1 VALWCLWWTS
11 CRSRASGLRHPRRTA
26 DDGLVPTSI
35 RLFSQLAALRSAL
48 TRRLGLALF
57 SVAALSVALSLV
69 GLAPPAYAHV
79 EEVST
84 KTGGPKIKVG
94 LQPREAQYYWE
105 GSRKY
110 EGLGKT
116 SGFAENKAA
125 ASFDNASG
133 NEVVHTANTYVIYWD
148 PQDYYHG
155 DWQSLIDGFMA
166 NVGTA
171 GGQLSKVFSV
181 DAQYTDKTDEPAAS
195 YTSFHGAYT
204 DTHPYPAKNGCTDP
218 RALELG
224 IPLLEGTNEPVCV
237 TAAQVQTELE
247 RFIKQREEEHDPL
260 PKGMGSIFYLL
271 TPPGVTVCLNE
282 GGGQEAHCSDFKGT
296 PIEISRYEEGQKRF
310 PEEEEIYG
318 AELVTYHKAK
328 EKYEE
333 EEKAYNEAKVKYNKA
348 VVEYNEAVSAYE
360 VELEIYK
367 ENRKKDEEDKQRDT
381 ETEPVAPTKPV
392 APTAPV
398 EPIAPFKPVPPIEPE
413 GYKTYKQSFC
423 SYHAAIG
430 SGSSTILYAAIPW
443 TAGGDGDY
451 HLTLSDE
458 TGGFACQDGG
468 FEPHESTKTEPEFEA
483 KEREPSEAA
492 KARHE
497 FEVKSKPEKEPAEVE
512 KEQETTKPVDQE
524 PNQLPGRGPDGS
536 FDTGLADLVINQI
549 AVEQQDIVTD
559 PLLNAWQDSEHNEVT
574 DECRNFFS
582 PATGNAAA
590 ANGNTLAGMLA
601 NEALAG
607 GSYYLNSGYSLA
619 GLDNLEQVER
629 KHPGVEY
636 PGLPYPAA
644 GPCPLGVVLEPKFTS
659 PNTVKGNEVVG
670 FDGMESDISLNSAI
684 SFSAAGKPQP
694 NYATYTWN
702 FGDGAHGDKTPEV
715 SGYAPGAK
723 ACEPPWLSEGPPT
736 SFKPAGTWI
745 GCAASVFHPY
755 QYNGTYDVTL
765 TVRDVAGNEATTTG
779 SVTVVEGETW
789 PEEKGSGGSGG
800 GSTGGGSGSGSTT
813 GGGSGTT
820 PGTTSPGTST
830 TGSTAAMSTTTP
842 GAGSPPAK
850 PIPGPVASAAVVSRS
865 LTSALKKGLVISYSV
880 NEQVAGQFQVLL
892 ASSLAKRI
900 GLHGPAATGLAPGSA
915 PSIVIGKAILVTTKG
930 GRNTVKITFG
940 KKTAAKLRKLGSVP
954 LTIRLIVRNAA
965 SHNPQTT
972 TVISAVTLSR

>member
-1 VALWCLWWTS
+1 MPTTT
-11 CRSRASGLRHPRRTA
+11 RS
-26 DDGLVPTSI
+26 
-35 RLFSQLAALRSAL
+35 FSQLTALRSAL
-48 TRRLGLALF
+48 TRRLALALF
-57 SVAALSVALSLV
+57 SIATLSAAFSLA
-69 GLAPPAYAHV
+69 GLAPAAYAHV

-94 LQPREAQYYWE
+94 LQSRESQFYWE

-110 EGLGKT
+110 EGLGKKV
-116 SGFAENKAA
+116 GFVENKAA

-155 DWQSLIDGFMA
+155 DWQSSIDGFMA
-166 NVGTA
+166 NVGAA
-171 GGQLSKVFSV
+171 GSQLSKVFAV
-181 DAQYTDKTDEPAAS
+181 DAQYTDKTNKPAAS
-195 YTSFHGAYT
+195 YTSFRGAYT
-204 DTHPYPAKNGCTDP
+204 DTHPYPATNGCTDP
-218 RALELG
+218 RSLELG
-224 IPLLEGTNEPVCV
+224 IPLLEGTTTPVCV

-282 GGGQEAHCSDFKGT
+282 GGGQEARCSDFKGT

-310 PEEEEIYG
+310 PEEEEIY
-318 AELVTYHKAK
+318 ATEVTTYDEAKAK
-328 EKYEE
+328 
-333 EEKAYNEAKVKYNKA
+333 YNEELTKYDEAKTKYNEE
-348 VVEYNEAVSAYE
+348 VVTYNEAVTAYE
-360 VELEIYK
+360 EELKIYK
-367 ENRKKDEEDKQRDT
+367 ENRKKDETEKKRDE

-398 EPIAPFKPVPPIEPE
+398 APIAPFKPVPPTEPE

-430 SGSSTILYAAIPW
+430 SGSSAILYAAIPW

-468 FEPHESTKTEPEFEA
+468 FEPHESSKTEPEFA
-483 KEREPSEAA
+483 SKEREPSETA
-492 KARHE
+492 KARYE
-497 FEVKSKPEKEPAEVE
+497 FEVKSRAEKEPAEVE

-524 PNQLPGRGPDGS
+524 PNQVAGRGPDGS

-559 PLLNAWQDSEHNEVT
+559 PLLNAWQDSAHNEVT
-574 DECRNFFS
+574 DECRNFFF
-582 PATGNAAA
+582 PATGSAAA
-590 ANGNTLAGMLA
+590 ANGNTLAGTLA
-601 NEALAG
+601 NQTLAG

-619 GLDNLEQVER
+619 GVDNLEQVER
-629 KHPGVEY
+629 KHSGVEY
-636 PGLPYPAA
+636 PGLPYPAVT
-644 GPCPLGVVLEPKFTS
+644 PCPLGAVLEPKFTS

-684 SFSAAGKPQP
+684 AFSAAGKPQP

-702 FGDGAHGDKTPEV
+702 FGDGARGDKTPEV

-723 ACEPPWLSEGPPT
+723 ACESPWLSEGPPT

-745 GCAASVFHPY
+745 GCAASVFHQY
-755 QYNGTYDVTL
+755 QYNGTYNVTL
-765 TVRDVAGNEATTTG
+765 TVRDVAGNEATTPG
-779 SVTVVEGETW
+779 SVTVVEGEAW
-789 PEEKGSGGSGG
+789 PEEKGSEEKGS
-800 GSTGGGSGSGSTT
+800 GGGSGSGSTT
-813 GGGSGTT
+813 GGGSGAT
-820 PGTTSPGTST
+820 PGTTSPAAST
-830 TGSTAAMSTTTP
+830 TGSTAGTGTTTSS
-842 GAGSPPAK
+842 GGSSPAK

-865 LTSALKKGLVISYSV
+865 LSSALKKGLVISYSV

-892 ASSLAKRI
+892 ASSLAKRV
-900 GLHGPAATGLAPGSA
+900 GLHGPVATGMAPGSA

-930 GRNTVKITFG
+930 GRNTVKIQFG

-954 LTIRLIVRNAA
+954 LTIRLIVRNA
-965 SHNPQTT
+965 SSQHPQTT
-972 TVISAVTLSR
+972 TVISTVTLSR

>member
-1 VALWCLWWTS
+1 
-11 CRSRASGLRHPRRTA
+11 
-26 DDGLVPTSI
+26 VPTI
-35 RLFSQLAALRSAL
+35 PRIFRGRHAARLPLLLAGTLTAVSFSLAS
-48 TRRLGLALF
+48 LA
-57 SVAALSVALSLV
+57 
-69 GLAPPAYAHV
+69 GPAYAHV

-94 LQPREAQYYWE
+94 LQPRESEYFWY
-105 GSRKY
+105 GPGKY
-110 EGLGKT
+110 TGLGKGEGVANPE
-116 SGFAENKAA
+116 SAK
-125 ASFDNASG
+125 FDDASG
-133 NEVVHTANTYVIYWD
+133 NAVVHSANTYAIYWD

-155 DWQSLIDGFMA
+155 DWQGLIDGFLA

-171 GGQLSKVFSV
+171 GSQLASVFAV

-204 DTHPYPAKNGCTDP
+204 DTHPYPAANGCADP
-218 RALELG
+218 RRLEFG
-224 IPLLEGTNEPVCV
+224 IPFLEGTTTPVCV

-247 RFIKQREEEHDPL
+247 RFIKQREEEHDAL
-260 PKGMGSIFYLL
+260 PKGMGTIFYLL

-282 GGGQEAHCSDFKGT
+282 GEVVPNGAHCSDFKGT

-310 PEEEEIYG
+310 PEEEEIYS
-318 AELVTYHKAK
+318 AEMVTYEEAIIKYEK
-328 EKYEE
+328 EKE
-333 EEKAYNEAKVKYNKA
+333 AYKEAKVKYEEA
-348 VVEYNEAVSAYE
+348 VVEYNEAVAVYK

-367 ENRKKDEEDKQRDT
+367 ENRKKDKEDKQRDT
-381 ETEPVAPTKPV
+381 ETEPVEPVKPV
-392 APTAPV
+392 EPTAPV
-398 EPIAPFKPVPPIEPE
+398 KPEHPFQPVPPQEPE

-423 SYHAAIG
+423 SYHAVAG
-430 SGSSTILYAAIPW
+430 SGSSAILYAAIPW

-451 HLTLSDE
+451 HLTSSDQ

-468 FEPHESTKTEPEFEA
+468 FEPNEKELEA
-483 KEREPSEAA
+483 KEREPKETA

-497 FEVKSKPEKEPAEVE
+497 FEIKSQSLKEPAEEE
-512 KEQETTKPVDQE
+512 KEQDLTKPVDQE
-524 PNQLPGRGPDGS
+524 PNQLGLTRSSDGS
-536 FDTGLADLVINQI
+536 YDLGLADLIINQI

-559 PLLNAWQDSEHNEVT
+559 PLLNGWQDPTGNEVT
-574 DECRNFFS
+574 DECRNTFVPGGGS
-582 PATGNAAA
+582 AG
-590 ANGNTLAGMLA
+590 ANEKTLAGTLSDA
-601 NEALAG
+601 SLAG
-607 GSYYLNSGYSLA
+607 GSYYLNAGYSLA
-619 GLDNLEQVER
+619 DIA
-629 KHPGVEY
+629 KPHPGVEY

-644 GPCPLGVVLEPKFTS
+644 DPCPVGVRLEPKFTS
-659 PNTVKGNEVVG
+659 PNTVKGGEVVG
-670 FDGMESDISLNSAI
+670 FDGMESDISLGSAI
-684 SFSAAGKPQP
+684 GFSAAGKPQP

-702 FGDGAHGDKTPEV
+702 FGDGSRGDKTPEV

-779 SVTVVEGETW
+779 AVTVVEGETW

-800 GSTGGGSGSGSTT
+800 GSGSGS

-820 PGTTSPGTST
+820 PGATSPATST
-830 TGSTAAMSTTTP
+830 PGSTPATSTTP
-842 GAGSPPAK
+842 GAGSSPPK

-865 LTSALKKGLVISYSV
+865 LATALKKGLVISYSV

-940 KKTAAKLRKLGSVP
+940 KKTAAKLRKLGTVP

-965 SHNPQTT
+965 TQHPQTT
-972 TVISAVTLSR
+972 TVISAVTLSH

>member
-1 VALWCLWWTS
+1 
-11 CRSRASGLRHPRRTA
+11 
-26 DDGLVPTSI
+26 VPTST
-35 RLFSQLAALRSAL
+35 RSPSQLAALRSAL
-48 TRRLGLALF
+48 TRRLALALL
-57 SVAALSVALSLV
+57 SLTALSAALSLA

-94 LQPREAQYYWE
+94 LQPRESEYFWY
-105 GSRKY
+105 GTGKY
-110 EGLGKT
+110 PGLGKGGGVANPG
-116 SGFAENKAA
+116 SEK
-125 ASFDNASG
+125 FDNASG
-133 NEVVHTANTYVIYWD
+133 NPVVHSANTYVIYWD

-171 GGQLSKVFSV
+171 GSQLDSVFAV

-195 YTSFHGAYT
+195 YTSFRGAYT

-218 RALELG
+218 RSLEFG
-224 IPLLEGTNEPVCV
+224 IPFLEGTTTPVCV

-247 RFIKQREEEHDPL
+247 RFIKQREEEHFPL
-260 PKGMGSIFYLL
+260 PRGMGTIFYLL
-271 TPPGVTVCLNE
+271 TPPGVTMCLNE
-282 GGGQEAHCSDFKGT
+282 GGAEAHCSDFKGT

-310 PEEEEIYG
+310 PEEEEIY
-318 AELVTYHKAK
+318 ASEMVTYNKAI
-328 EKYEE
+328 EKYNEE
-333 EEKAYNEAKVKYNKA
+333 LMKYNEAKTKYNEE
-348 VVEYNEAVSAYE
+348 VVTYNEALVAYE
-360 VELEIYK
+360 DELKIYK
-367 ENRKKDEEDKQRDT
+367 QKRAEDEAKKERDT
-381 ETEPVAPTKPV
+381 ETEPVAPAKPV
-392 APTAPV
+392 EPTAPV
-398 EPIAPFKPVPPIEPE
+398 EPVHPFKPVYPKEPE

-430 SGSSTILYAAIPW
+430 SGSSAILYAAIPW

-451 HLTLSDE
+451 HLTRSDQ

-468 FEPHESTKTEPEFEA
+468 FEPNEKELES
-483 KEREPSEAA
+483 KEREPKETA
-492 KARHE
+492 KARYE
-497 FEVKSKPEKEPAEVE
+497 FETQAKGLREAAEEE
-512 KEQETTKPVDQE
+512 KEQDLTKPVDQE
-524 PNQLPGRGPDGS
+524 PNQLGSTRSSDGS
-536 FDTGLADLVINQI
+536 YDLGLADLIVNQI
-549 AVEQQDIVTD
+549 AVEQQDLVTD
-559 PLLNAWQDSEHNEVT
+559 PLLNAWQDPTGNEVT
-574 DECRNFFS
+574 DECRNTFV
-582 PATGNAAA
+582 PGGGGAA
-590 ANGNTLAGMLA
+590 ANEKTLAGTLSD
-601 NEALAG
+601 NALGG
-607 GSYYLNSGYSLA
+607 GSYYLNAGYSLA
-619 GLDNLEQVER
+619 DIEKL
-629 KHPGVEY
+629 HPGVEY

-644 GPCPLGVVLEPKFTS
+644 DPCPVGIALVPKFTS
-659 PNTVKGNEVVG
+659 PNTVKSSEVVG

-702 FGDGAHGDKTPEV
+702 FGDGARGDKTPEV

-745 GCAASVFHPY
+745 GCAASVFHQY
-755 QYNGTYDVTL
+755 QYNGTYEVTL

-789 PEEKGSGGSGG
+789 PEEKGSEEK
-800 GSTGGGSGSGSTT
+800 GSGSGS
-813 GGGSGTT
+813 GSGGSGGSNTT
-820 PGTTSPGTST
+820 PGTTSPAASST
-830 TGSTAAMSTTTP
+830 TGSTAGTSTTTS
-842 GAGSPPAK
+842 GSPPK

-865 LTSALKKGLVISYSV
+865 LATVLKKGLEISYSV

-892 ASSLAKRI
+892 ASSLAKRV
-900 GLHGPAATGLAPGSA
+900 GLHGPAATGMAPGSV

-930 GRNTVKITFG
+930 GRNTVKISFG
-940 KKTAAKLRKLGSVP
+940 KKTAAKLRKLGTVP

>member
-1 VALWCLWWTS
+1 MISST
-11 CRSRASGLRHPRRTA
+11 RSL
-26 DDGLVPTSI
+26 
-35 RLFSQLAALRSAL
+35 SQLAGLRATL
-48 TRRLGLALF
+48 TRRLALALF
-57 SVAALSVALSLV
+57 SIAALSAALSLA

-79 EEVST
+79 EEVLT
-84 KTGGPKIKVG
+84 KTGGPKVKVG
-94 LQPREAQYYWE
+94 LQPRESQFSWE

-110 EGLGKT
+110 EGLGKK
-116 SGFAENKAA
+116 SGFVENKAA

-133 NEVVHTANTYVIYWD
+133 NEVVHTAGTYVIYWD

-166 NVGTA
+166 NVGNA
-171 GGQLSKVFSV
+171 ESQLSKVFAV
-181 DAQYTDKTDEPAAS
+181 DAQYTDKTNKPAAS
-195 YTSFHGAYT
+195 YTNFRGAYT
-204 DTHPYPAKNGCTDP
+204 DTHPYPATNGCTDP
-218 RALELG
+218 RSLELG
-224 IPLLEGTNEPVCV
+224 IPLLEGTTTPVCV

-247 RFIKQREEEHDPL
+247 RFIKQREEEHNPL

-282 GGGQEAHCSDFKGT
+282 GGGPEAHCSDFKGT

-318 AELVTYHKAK
+318 KELEVYDAAMV
-328 EKYEE
+328 KYGE
-333 EEKAYNEAKVKYNKA
+333 EEKAYEAAVVTYNKA
-348 VVEYNEAVSAYE
+348 VVKYNEAVVTYHEELGIYE
-360 VELEIYK
+360 ENK
-367 ENRKKDEEDKQRDT
+367 EKDKTEKKRDT
-381 ETEPVAPTKPV
+381 ETEPVEPVKPV

-398 EPIAPFKPVPPIEPE
+398 APIAPFKPVHPTEPE

-430 SGSSTILYAAIPW
+430 SGSGAILYAAIPW

-483 KEREPSEAA
+483 KEREPSETA

-497 FEVKSKPEKEPAEVE
+497 FEVKSKTEKEPAEVE

-524 PNQLPGRGPDGS
+524 PNQLPGRGPDGT
-536 FDTGLADLVINQI
+536 FDTGLADLIINQI

-559 PLLNAWQDSEHNEVT
+559 PLLNSWQDSEHNEVT
-574 DECRNFFS
+574 DECRNFFY
-582 PATGNAAA
+582 PVLPTGSAAA
-590 ANGNTLAGMLA
+590 ANGNTLAGTLA
-601 NEALAG
+601 NDALAG

-619 GLDNLEQVER
+619 GVDNLEQVER
-629 KHPGVEY
+629 KHSGVEY

-644 GPCPLGVVLEPKFTS
+644 TPCPLGVVLEPKFTA
-659 PNTVKGNEVVG
+659 PNTVKGSEVVG

-684 SFSAAGKPQP
+684 GFSAAGTPQP

-736 SFKPAGTWI
+736 SFISAGTWI
-745 GCAASVFHPY
+745 GCAASVFHSY
-755 QYNGTYDVTL
+755 QYNGTYEVTL
-765 TVRDVAGNEATTTG
+765 TVRDVAGNEATATG
-779 SVTVVEGETW
+779 SVTVVEGEKW
-789 PEEKGSGGSGG
+789 PEGEAKGKGEGEGEAKGG
-800 GSTGGGSGSGSTT
+800 T
-813 GGGSGTT
+813 TT
-820 PGTTSPGTST
+820 PGTTTTSAT
-830 TGSTAAMSTTTP
+830 TPAGSTTTP
-842 GAGSPPAK
+842 HTPVNLVL
-850 PIPGPVASAAVVSRS
+850 PGPVATQAAVSHSLRS
-865 LTSALKKGLVISYSV
+865 VLKKGLIIGYSV

-892 ASSLAKRI
+892 AASIAKRI
-900 GLHGPAATGLAPGSA
+900 GLHGAPATGLAVGTP
-915 PSIVIGKAILVTTKG
+915 PQIVIATAVLITTKG
-930 GRNTVKITFG
+930 GHNTIKIQFG
-940 KKTAAKLRKLGSVP
+940 KQTAAKLRKLRKVT
-954 LTIRLIVRNAA
+954 LTLRLIVRNAS
-965 SHNPQTT
+965 SHSPLST
-972 TVISAVTLSR
+972 TVLSTVTLTH

>member
-1 VALWCLWWTS
+1 VISSTRLCSQLP
-11 CRSRASGLRHPRRTA
+11 GLRSVV
-26 DDGLVPTSI
+26 L
-35 RLFSQLAALRSAL
+35 
-48 TRRLGLALF
+48 RRLALALCAVIAVSLF
-57 SVAALSVALSLV
+57 AITAAAD
-69 GLAPPAYAHV
+69 AHV
-79 EEVST
+79 EEVPT
-84 KTGGPKIKVG
+84 KSGGPKIKIG

-105 GSRKY
+105 GSRKH
-110 EGLGKT
+110 EGLGKK
-116 SGFAENKAA
+116 SGFVENKAA

-133 NEVVHTANTYVIYWD
+133 NEVVHTAGTYVIYWD

-171 GGQLSKVFSV
+171 ESQLSKVFAV
-181 DAQYTDKTDEPAAS
+181 DAQYTDKTNKAAAS
-195 YTSFHGAYT
+195 YTNFRGAYT
-204 DTHPYPAKNGCTDP
+204 DTHPYPATNGCTDP
-218 RALELG
+218 RSLELG
-224 IPLLEGTNEPVCV
+224 IPLLEGTTTPVCV

-247 RFIKQREEEHDPL
+247 RFIKQREEEHNPL

-282 GGGQEAHCSDFKGT
+282 GGGPEAHCSDFKGT
-296 PIEISRYEEGQKRF
+296 PIEISRYDEGQKRF
-310 PEEEEIYG
+310 PEEEEIYA
-318 AELVTYHKAK
+318 AELTKYDEAK
-328 EKYEE
+328 TKYEE
-333 EEKAYNEAKVKYNKA
+333 ELTKYEEAKTKYNEE
-348 VVEYNEAVSAYE
+348 VVTYNEAVAVYQE
-360 VELEIYK
+360 ELKIYK
-367 ENRKKDEEDKQRDT
+367 ENRTKDEEEKTRDT

-398 EPIAPFKPVPPIEPE
+398 APIAPFKPVYPKEPE

-423 SYHAAIG
+423 SYHAVVG
-430 SGSSTILYAAIPW
+430 SGTSAILYAAIPW

-468 FEPHESTKTEPEFEA
+468 FEPHESTKTEPGFEA
-483 KEREPSEAA
+483 KEREPAETAEA
-492 KARHE
+492 RYD
-497 FEVKSKPEKEPAEVE
+497 FEVKSKEEKEPMEVE

-524 PNQLPGRGPDGS
+524 PNQLPARGPDGS
-536 FDTGLADLVINQI
+536 FDRGLADLVINQI

-559 PLLNAWQDSEHNEVT
+559 PLLNAWQDSAHNEVT
-574 DECRNFFS
+574 DQCRNFFS
-582 PATGNAAA
+582 PATGNAG
-590 ANGNTLAGMLA
+590 ANGNTLAGTLA
-601 NEALAG
+601 NEELAG

-619 GLDNLEQVER
+619 GVDNLEQVER

-659 PNTVKGNEVVG
+659 PNTVKGKEVVG
-670 FDGMESDISLNSAI
+670 FDGMESNISLNSAI
-684 SFSAAGKPQP
+684 GFSATGKPQP

-702 FGDGAHGDKTPEV
+702 FGDGSYGDKTPEV

-755 QYNGTYDVTL
+755 QYNGTYNVTL

-789 PEEKGSGGSGG
+789 PEEKGSGGSG
-800 GSTGGGSGSGSTT
+800 SGSGSGT
-813 GGGSGTT
+813 GGGLGAT
-820 PGTTSPGTST
+820 PGASTPGTST
-830 TGSTAAMSTTTP
+830 TTSGGGSS
-842 GAGSPPAK
+842 PAK
-850 PIPGPVASAAVVSRS
+850 PIPGPVASAAVTSKS
-865 LTSALKKGLVISYSV
+865 LRKVLRNGLVVSYSV

-892 ASSLAKRI
+892 AASVAKRI
-900 GLHGPAATGLAPGSA
+900 GLHGPLATGMPPGSA
-915 PSIVIGKAILVTTKG
+915 PAIVIAKAILITTTG
-930 GRNTVKITFG
+930 GRNTVKILFG
-940 KKTAAKLRKLGSVP
+940 KKTAAKLRKLRSVT
-954 LTIRLIVRNAA
+954 LTIRLVVRNAS
-965 SHNPQTT
+965 SHSPLTT
-972 TVISAVTLSR
+972 TVISTVTLSR